1 MTQKNKNK
9 LWAAFIV
16 GALLGAGYSI
26 VGIICLLGWKMTIV
40 MIGMWCAYKLWKVFY
55 DDMNKKDGI
64 S

>member
-1 MTQKNKNK
+1 MTKKNKNK

-26 VGIICLLGWKMTIV
+26 IGLMCLLGWKMTIV
-40 MIGMWCAYKLWKVFY
+40 MISMWCTYKLWKIFY
-55 DDMNKKDGI
+55 DEMNTKDGL

>member
-26 VGIICLLGWKMTIV
+26 VGLICLLGWKGLLV
-40 MIGMWCAYKLWKVFY
+40 VAGVWCVYRLWKAFY
-55 DDMNKKDGI
+55 DEMNKKDGI